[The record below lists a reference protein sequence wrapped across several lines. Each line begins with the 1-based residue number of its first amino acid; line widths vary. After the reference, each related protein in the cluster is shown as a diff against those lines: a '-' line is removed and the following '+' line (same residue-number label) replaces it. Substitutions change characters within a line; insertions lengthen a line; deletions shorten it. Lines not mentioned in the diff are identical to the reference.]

1 MAVADEVVLLKSTF
15 QMQNKWYSV
24 KLTPSEI
31 YWESLSVDR
40 MAGGPYSQPLVSTYL
55 TYSVRLQINLVRL

>member
-1 MAVADEVVLLKSTF
+1 MYNIEFREMAVADEVVLLKSTL

-31 YWESLSVDR
+31 YWESLSADR
-40 MAGGPYSQPLVSTYL
+40 VAGGPYSQPLVSM
-55 TYSVRLQINLVRL
+55 